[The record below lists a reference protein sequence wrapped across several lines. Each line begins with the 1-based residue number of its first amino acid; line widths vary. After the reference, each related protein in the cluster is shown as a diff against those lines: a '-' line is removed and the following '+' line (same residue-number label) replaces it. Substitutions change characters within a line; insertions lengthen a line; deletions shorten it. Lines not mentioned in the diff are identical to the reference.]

1 MKVILVARKALAAYL
16 MSSAVRRPVK
26 SSGVAVEVERAVDVG
41 HDLAR
46 ALVVGADDDAVG
58 PLEVVDGGA
67 LAQELRV
74 RHDRELGVRPGLGD
88 DARHLVAGAD
98 GDGRFGDDHLVAVED
113 ARRSRAPP

>member
-16 MSSAVRRPVK
+16 MSSAVRRPVN

-58 PLEVVDGGA
+58 PLEVGDGGA

-74 RHDRELGVRPGLGD
+74 RHDGELGVRPGLGD
-88 DARHLVAGAD
+88 DARDLVAGAD
-98 GDGRFGDDHLVAVED
+98 GHRRLGDDHLVAVEHRGD
-113 ARRSRAPP
+113 LARPP